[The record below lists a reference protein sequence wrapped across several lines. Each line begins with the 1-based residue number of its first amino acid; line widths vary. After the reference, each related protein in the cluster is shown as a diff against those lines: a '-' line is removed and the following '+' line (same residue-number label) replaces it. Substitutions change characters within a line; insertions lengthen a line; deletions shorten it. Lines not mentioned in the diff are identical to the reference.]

1 MNRTRLNPTRL
12 HQLTVTNRGGVG
24 GGGGDG
30 SRRSAPSHGPT
41 PNPFTFLKEKLTFR
55 TPSI

>member
-12 HQLTVTNRGGVG
+12 HQLTVANRGDG
-24 GGGGDG
+24 GGGGWE
-30 SRRSAPSHGPT
+30 RRSAPSHGPT